1 MLLRAK
7 IAVAAACLI
16 GLTVSSLY
24 YLTAK
29 ITVLETS
36 GRQYFAWI
44 RNGISLNI
52 DLFNKVKG
60 ILVDIGVL
68 FVLPFLI
75 IVPLTVGT
83 IWILVRQDGAMQ
95 AVRGGGRNTKDNAA
109 TVTLVAI
116 IITFIVLRG
125 PWMVEWAI
133 LITGVYS
140 LSSPNILLLAA
151 VTRSAMI
158 FNPIGNFIVFFFTG
172 RTFRQRL
179 KQVCC
184 RYRLV
189 TGKTSG
195 ATVNSAY

>member
-95 AVRGGGRNTKDNAA
+95 AVRGGGGIQKT
-109 TVTLVAI
+109 TPLQ
-116 IITFIVLRG
+116 
-125 PWMVEWAI
+125 
-133 LITGVYS
+133 S
-140 LSSPNILLLAA
+140 L
-151 VTRSAMI
+151 
-158 FNPIGNFIVFFFTG
+158 
-172 RTFRQRL
+172 
-179 KQVCC
+179 
-184 RYRLV
+184 
-189 TGKTSG
+189 
-195 ATVNSAY
+195 